1 MSKPSRK
8 LIFKASGFLEPADS
22 RGGKGGMELVLARV
36 ALANEKGAVLPKA
49 RCCVFDENIR
59 LGNRSG
65 DNNIKPGGTDDRNFL
80 HAGMEACDL
89 GGEPKVIDK
98 PLRGSNL
105 LPHRVN

>member
-1 MSKPSRK
+1 
-8 LIFKASGFLEPADS
+8 
-22 RGGKGGMELVLARV
+22 MELVLARV

-49 RCCVFDENIR
+49 GCCVFNENIR
-59 LGNRSG
+59 LGNRSCHN
-65 DNNIKPGGTDDRNFL
+65 DIKPRGTDGRNFL
-80 HAGMEACDL
+80 HADMETCDL